1 MRRSD
6 NLITYEV
13 LVEAKAIKESKEAK
27 EAKAAKKGRKKEEK
41 PAVPKKPQVR
51 RGRAVE
57 TLSPEVLEKIDMS
70 GVYQTGFEVVSRE
83 ENRVSVKPSASS
95 LFVHD
100 GLKSVLA
107 KMK

>member
-27 EAKAAKKGRKKEEK
+27 EAKDAKDAKKGRKKEEK

-57 TLSPEVLEKIDMS
+57 TLSPEV
-70 GVYQTGFEVVSRE
+70 
-83 ENRVSVKPSASS
+83 KPSASS

>member
-13 LVEAKAIKESKEAK
+13 LVEAKTVKEAK
-27 EAKAAKKGRKKEEK
+27 EAKDAKKGRKKEEK

-100 GLKSVLA
+100 GLKSVLG

>member
-1 MRRSD
+1 MRGSD

-13 LVEAKAIKESKEAK
+13 LVEAKTVKEAK
-27 EAKAAKKGRKKEEK
+27 DAKDAKKGRKKEEK

-70 GVYQTGFEVVSRE
+70 GVYQTGFEIVSRD

>member
-13 LVEAKAIKESKEAK
+13 LVEAKEVEDAK
-27 EAKAAKKGRKKEEK
+27 DAKDAKDVKKDQKKEK
-41 PAVPKKPQVR
+41 SVVPKKSQVR

-57 TLSPEVLEKIDMS
+57 TLSPELLETIDMS
-70 GVYQTGFEVVSRE
+70 GVYQTGFEIVSCE
-83 ENRVSVKPSASS
+83 ENRVSVKPSASP

>member
-13 LVEAKAIKESKEAK
+13 LVEAKTVKEVKDAK
-27 EAKAAKKGRKKEEK
+27 DAKKGRKKEEK

-70 GVYQTGFEVVSRE
+70 GVYQTGFEIVSRE

>member
-1 MRRSD
+1 MRGSD

-13 LVEAKAIKESKEAK
+13 LVEAKTVKEAK
-27 EAKAAKKGRKKEEK
+27 DAKDAKKGRKKEEK

-70 GVYQTGFEVVSRE
+70 GVYQTGFEVVSRD

-100 GLKSVLA
+100 GLKSVLG

>member
-1 MRRSD
+1 MRCSD

-13 LVEAKAIKESKEAK
+13 LVEAKTVKEAK
-27 EAKAAKKGRKKEEK
+27 DAKDAKKGRKKEEK

-100 GLKSVLA
+100 GLKSVLG

>member
-13 LVEAKAIKESKEAK
+13 LVEAKTVKEAK
-27 EAKAAKKGRKKEEK
+27 EAKDAKKGRKKEEK

-70 GVYQTGFEVVSRE
+70 GVYQTGFEIVSRE

>member
-13 LVEAKAIKESKEAK
+13 LVEAKTVKEAK
-27 EAKAAKKGRKKEEK
+27 DAKDAKKGRKKEEK

-70 GVYQTGFEVVSRE
+70 GVYQTGFEIVSRE

>member
-1 MRRSD
+1 MRLSD

-13 LVEAKAIKESKEAK
+13 LVEAKTVKEAK
-27 EAKAAKKGRKKEEK
+27 EAKDAKKGRKKEEK

-100 GLKSVLA
+100 GLKSVLG

>member
-13 LVEAKAIKESKEAK
+13 LVEAKTVKEAK
-27 EAKAAKKGRKKEEK
+27 DAKDAKKGRKKEEK

-100 GLKSVLA
+100 GLKSVLG

>member
-13 LVEAKAIKESKEAK
+13 LVEAKTVKEAK
-27 EAKAAKKGRKKEEK
+27 DAKDAKKGRKKEEK

-70 GVYQTGFEVVSRE
+70 GVYQTGFEVVSRD

-100 GLKSVLA
+100 GLKSVLG

>member
-1 MRRSD
+1 MRCSD

-13 LVEAKAIKESKEAK
+13 LVEAKTVKEVKDAK
-27 EAKAAKKGRKKEEK
+27 DAKKGRKKEEK

-70 GVYQTGFEVVSRE
+70 GVYQTGFEVVSRD

-100 GLKSVLA
+100 GLKSVLG

>member
-27 EAKAAKKGRKKEEK
+27 DAKKGRKKEEK

-70 GVYQTGFEVVSRE
+70 GVYQTGFEIVSRE

>member
-13 LVEAKAIKESKEAK
+13 LVEAKTVKEVKDAK
-27 EAKAAKKGRKKEEK
+27 DAKKGRKKEEK
-41 PAVPKKPQVR
+41 LAVPKKPQVR

-70 GVYQTGFEVVSRE
+70 GVYQTGFEIVSRE

>member
-27 EAKAAKKGRKKEEK
+27 EAKDAKKGRKKEEK

-57 TLSPEVLEKIDMS
+57 TLSPEVLVRS
-70 GVYQTGFEVVSRE
+70 T
-83 ENRVSVKPSASS
+83 
-95 LFVHD
+95 
-100 GLKSVLA
+100 
-107 KMK
+107 

>member
-13 LVEAKAIKESKEAK
+13 LVEAKTVKEAK
-27 EAKAAKKGRKKEEK
+27 DAKDAKKGRKKEEK